1 MYIIPDPYEIDCTK
15 NISCHQLKV
24 TNKAY
29 KHNQLLYKNNIVLE
43 TWTPPLK
50 TDILIWSQT
59 KIT

>member
-43 TWTPPLK
+43 T
-50 TDILIWSQT
+50 
-59 KIT
+59 